1 MKSLVA
7 SGQQMP
13 PISQSVPADCR
24 RPSRRGA
31 SGCLSAAADLERHY
45 RPTAGGE
52 PTVMRSLF
60 AKEPRPEVVV
70 GKGSSN
76 FVFLSHLANGLRD
89 RLVKIALGFAAAL
102 RPKT

>member
-1 MKSLVA
+1 VRIPEDHRVA
-7 SGQQMP
+7 GLRD
-13 PISQSVPADCR
+13 A
-24 RPSRRGA
+24 SRRRLT
-31 SGCLSAAADLERHY
+31 SNVTID
-45 RPTAGGE
+45 PTAGGE

-76 FVFLSHLANGLRD
+76 FVFLSRLATACGD
-89 RLVKIALGFAAAL
+89 RLVKNALGFAAAL

>member
-1 MKSLVA
+1 
-7 SGQQMP
+7 
-13 PISQSVPADCR
+13 
-24 RPSRRGA
+24 
-31 SGCLSAAADLERHY
+31 
-45 RPTAGGE
+45 
-52 PTVMRSLF
+52 MRSLF